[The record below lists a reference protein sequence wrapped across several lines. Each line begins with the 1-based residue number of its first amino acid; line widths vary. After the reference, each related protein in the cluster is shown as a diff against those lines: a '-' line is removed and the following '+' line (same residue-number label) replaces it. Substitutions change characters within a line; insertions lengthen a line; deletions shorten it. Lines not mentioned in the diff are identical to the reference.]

1 MTDTPPVDDER
12 FDEVYDDVLDE
23 DGEPVPP
30 ADLDA
35 VIAQLSATTGD

>member
-30 ADLDA
+30 SDLDT
-35 VIAQLSATTGD
+35 VIAQLAAARGD